1 MSSAGQRPS
10 SPSAA
15 PKRHRLAACLLHR
28 EVVQDLIGIRDRT
41 GLEPRLKPPL
51 RQAPTLLAVDTTR
64 PRLDLLAFA
73 LALALVA
80 WPAIAFFSERNG
92 AAAIMCAMCLAG
104 LAAGRIVGVPG
115 RVLLPVAFGL
125 MVVLWMVWI
134 DVPIGPRKTS
144 ALAHAIGGTLAG
156 WALVQALRH
165 RIRDWLSVA
174 LLALS
179 AVIVLTLVWELG
191 EYAGDRLFD
200 TALIPNK
207 ADSAEDILFGTAG
220 GLVGITFAGVVASWR
235 RGR

>member
-1 MSSAGQRPS
+1 
-10 SPSAA
+10 
-15 PKRHRLAACLLHR
+15 L
-28 EVVQDLIGIRDRT
+28 D
-41 GLEPRLKPPL
+41 
-51 RQAPTLLAVDTTR
+51 VDTLR
-64 PRLDLLAFA
+64 PRLDPLAFA

-80 WPAIAFFSERNG
+80 WSAIGFVSERNG

-104 LAAGRIVGVPG
+104 LVGGRIVGVPG

-134 DVPIGPRKTS
+134 DPPASARKTS

-156 WALVQALRH
+156 WALVEALR
-165 RIRDWLSVA
+165 RQGRDWLLVA

-179 AVIVLTLVWELG
+179 VVIFLTLVWEFG

-207 ADSAEDILFGTAG
+207 RDSAEDILFGTVG
-220 GLVGITFAGVVASWR
+220 GLVGITFARFAAFWR
-235 RGR
+235 RGG